1 MKKLFIILVPTAII
15 LYSIITCDYQK
26 QEAKTKE
33 EITRY
38 SVNCVKSFIEKVYK
52 QKDSGKDLCFAFT
65 LPNGEVTLYDAAT
78 ELGVKWNPDEV
89 NIQKNVELVCDSNNI
104 LKFVEVTANY
114 HGKKAIFR
122 VGFDIG
128 LVDYS
133 ETMNSSLFA
142 GSKGSTVILD
152 SEGFLPNKT
161 GDEEK
166 KQHIKFSF
174 KTQNDMINY
183 MLSKEA
189 MDYNE
194 RAALF
199 LKEASYGKLN
209 YRDSEKR
216 GNQIG
221 ERVLTDSIKT
231 AKLIGFEYGQDLKSV
246 IKTISKEGVIELYT
260 QPCHLIYTNNV
271 GVYMKKYAYDSEGV
285 VDWNSCW
292 KYLFR
297 SSDGVRF
304 ALSLNIDEKTDIEL
318 FDIATE
324 SLKDQIRF
332 EENRRLINELEQR
345 NQY

>member
-183 MLSKEA
+183 MLSKGA

-199 LKEASYGKLN
+199 LEDAANGELD
-209 YRDSEKR
+209 YRDSDER
-216 GNQIG
+216 GKILG
-221 ERVLTDSIKT
+221 DYVLVDSIKT
-231 AKLIGFEYGQDLKSV
+231 ARLIAFEYNQELIQMLDKINDEGKIDL
-246 IKTISKEGVIELYT
+246 YY
-260 QPCHLIYTNNV
+260 QPCILKYTNNIS
-271 GVYMKKYAYDSEGV
+271 VYMQEYAYDSMGI
-285 VDWNSCW
+285 VDWTQYWGTAYDGSHSAF
-292 KYLFR
+292 LFIL
-297 SSDGVRF
+297 
-304 ALSLNIDEKTDIEL
+304 LSTNEYTDIQL
-318 FDIATE
+318 FDSTQE
-324 SLKDQIRF
+324 ELKRERNFIETQRAI
-332 EENRRLINELEQR
+332 ERLK
-345 NQY
+345 NQNQW